1 MTLRRTIYR
10 LKKSYYCMGVAT
22 FLVTFAM
29 LLVWKWHI
37 DSEIIEEYNHF
48 YARNSQIYSDTGCQF
63 PILNP
68 FSEVAMKYDK
78 NMPKVACDGEDWV
91 ECDMSECQVTKH
103 ILHKYKNIKCHY
115 KDIIYVNEH
124 NYVIAPAV
132 TIYDDNKYFL
142 NTSDFF
148 KVSCFGYDRH
158 GLGLLSKRW
167 HGYKSGIRPIT
178 NPPSPTGREKSLNI
192 LILGFDSTSRYGFI
206 RKMPKSYK
214 YITQELQGIVLT
226 GYNIVG
232 DGTPDALFPILSGRT
247 ELQHPYAR
255 QRFSKHIYLDPDLFI
270 FHTAKQ
276 DGYQTAY
283 YEDMP
288 WIGSFQYRYNGF
300 RRQPTDHYLRSFLME
315 ESKEGSKWWNGIKYR
330 YCIGAKPQYL
340 LLLNLTGQF
349 MNLKSKRF
357 CFTFIADISHD
368 DFNRISTADEDVVDF
383 LRDLKGSKKLEDTLL
398 IVMGDHGPRFSP
410 MRATYQGK
418 IEERMAFMSII
429 LPESL
434 KKQRPDALDN
444 LKSNSD
450 VLTTP
455 FDIHTTILD
464 AMGLKRLA
472 SDFVVPNS
480 KILRGLSLLETIP
493 KTRTCDE
500 AAVLPHWCVCL
511 NARWYNVDRKD
522 PMYKKIADSLT
533 EYINNVTEEMR
544 QVCVERKLK
553 LIEWVTRRESKTPNV
568 YYQAMIIMTP
578 GRAAY
583 EASLQYNEKEN
594 KFIISDK
601 DVSRISAYGDEP
613 ACVSKTHPHL
623 NKYCYCKS
631 NMHKSFDLFKF
642 S

>member
-1 MTLRRTIYR
+1 MEIKWTLMPAFWKLVMTLRRTIYR

-78 NMPKVACDGEDWV
+78 NMPKVVCDGEDWI
-91 ECDMSECQVTKH
+91 ECNYELAIKEKKNIIKNNNNVYSANLQMSECQVTKH

-124 NYVIAPAV
+124 NYVIAPA
-132 TIYDDNKYFL
+132 
-142 NTSDFF
+142 
-148 KVSCFGYDRH
+148 
-158 GLGLLSKRW
+158 RW
-167 HGYKSGIRPIT
+167 HGYKSGTRPIT

-226 GYNIVG
+226 G
-232 DGTPDALFPILSGRT
+232 
-247 ELQHPYAR
+247 
-255 QRFSKHIYLDPDLFI
+255 
-270 FHTAKQ
+270 
-276 DGYQTAY
+276 
-283 YEDMP
+283 
-288 WIGSFQYRYNGF
+288 
-300 RRQPTDHYLRSFLME
+300 
-315 ESKEGSKWWNGIKYR
+315 
-330 YCIGAKPQYL
+330 
-340 LLLNLTGQF
+340 
-349 MNLKSKRF
+349 
-357 CFTFIADISHD
+357 
-368 DFNRISTADEDVVDF
+368 
-383 LRDLKGSKKLEDTLL
+383 
-398 IVMGDHGPRFSP
+398 FSP

-418 IEERMAFMSII
+418 IEERMAFMSIT

-480 KILRGLSLLETIP
+480 KILRGLSLLET
-493 KTRTCDE
+493 
-500 AAVLPHWCVCL
+500 
-511 NARWYNVDRKD
+511 
-522 PMYKKIADSLT
+522 S
-533 EYINNVTEEMR
+533 
-544 QVCVERKLK
+544 
-553 LIEWVTRRESKTPNV
+553 
-568 YYQAMIIMTP
+568 
-578 GRAAY
+578 
-583 EASLQYNEKEN
+583 
-594 KFIISDK
+594 
-601 DVSRISAYGDEP
+601 
-613 ACVSKTHPHL
+613 
-623 NKYCYCKS
+623 
-631 NMHKSFDLFKF
+631 
-642 S
+642 